1 MNGEQQQYGRGR
13 EHADGKGG
21 QGNAFGLHIEA
32 IYKHGVARYVQHI
45 GQYHYPERQNG
56 VAYRAENRRAC
67 AVNAHKRERSRED
80 SEIHVGMAAHV
91 GRKVAE
97 KPSGDERLQ
106 GIGRQSQQ
114 RARQSHE
121 QHHLNRRVGRT
132 QAVGIAEILPYHHRS
147 AYGKGRKQTV
157 EKGNNEVHQRHARN
171 GSLANA
177 GHHNG
182 VDNAHGVMQQQFA
195 RYRQEQ
201 QQYVAIREVSIITLT
216 GLPPDRTKKHGLL
229 RQKTQTVL

>member
-1 MNGEQQQYGRGR
+1 
-13 EHADGKGG
+13 
-21 QGNAFGLHIEA
+21 
-32 IYKHGVARYVQHI
+32 
-45 GQYHYPERQNG
+45 
-56 VAYRAENRRAC
+56 
-67 AVNAHKRERSRED
+67 
-80 SEIHVGMAAHV
+80 MAAHV

-132 QAVGIAEILPYHHRS
+132 RAVGIAEILPYHHRS

-157 EKGNNEVHQRHARN
+157 KKGNNEVHQRHARN

-182 VDNAHGVMQQQFA
+182 VDNAHSVMQQQFA

-201 QQYVAIREVSIITLT
+201 QQYVAIREVYAGGIHNHVNR
-216 GLPPDRTKKHGLL
+216 PAARQDKKARLASAKNSNRFVKASRDIKMFNSYPAQPRGMLGNFISGN
-229 RQKTQTVL
+229 R